1 MPPHHLSNQP
11 FQSTLDC
18 QELLNYSIA
27 SVPTSRRE
35 TKEPAGMGLA
45 AVYLGNQSWTDYIGA
60 RDYLSTVEKTIER
73 QTGGF
78 AEAIPAPGTM
88 QVSLSESDYQL
99 AIESG
104 LGALGAIKSDLSN
117 ESHYKIEFGY
127 KHLAGGLDQLNADF
141 NFLLGDVI
149 WKLEMHGEALS
160 NLLHEI
166 RLAEF
171 EREARAYRSRAE
183 KAYLNGWYEEALADF
198 LEAEKRNY
206 PDFGV
211 LRSIANICLYHL
223 INLSDSLDY
232 FRKAAKYSRPSDL
245 RQSAEA
251 HYFAGVVCAIQQQFK
266 DGIEHL
272 EEAIALNPNL
282 FEAHYQKACLDAIV
296 NDREAA
302 LTSLE
307 LAIKGD
313 PRYYERAKTDRSFD
327 ALRREVAALLE
338 RLMRPVQAKL
348 DEVSRDASL
357 LKRYVIATP
366 EKRQTLS
373 GMFEDVESRLS
384 AANTYRSG
392 VQLMNTLSQVQQD
405 LRGIYDQFFKQ
416 YDIGTRDYVRSVA
429 ISPDGRLVASG
440 FLYEGIK
447 VWEVDSGVPLRSLR
461 GHTASVNSI
470 AFSPDS
476 QLLASGSRDRTIKL
490 WDVYE
495 GHEIS
500 TLDAQDCGEV
510 RAVTFSP
517 DGQWLGSGSTDS
529 LVRLWRVITGREVQ
543 PMKGHEGPVTSTVF
557 SPDGRHIASGS
568 LDRTIKLWDADTGR
582 DVKTFEGHT
591 AGVASLAWS
600 PDGRLLVSGG
610 EDKMVRIWDVGT
622 KREVRTLAGHIN
634 DVTSVAFSPNGELVA
649 GGSLGQTIR
658 IWNLS
663 TGKLVKTLWFSE
675 ISWHPVAF
683 SPKGQWLAL
692 ASRDVQLWLKALL
705 TEEEYAEV
713 KAGEERAKLMRLE
726 SESIAHELA
735 ELKRYERDEAAQE
748 IVRAQRRASGECEV
762 CGIKLSFARRLVRRT
777 RCKAHKQS
785 LGFLEGGFDD
795 EPLF

>member
-1 MPPHHLSNQP
+1 
-11 FQSTLDC
+11 
-18 QELLNYSIA
+18 
-27 SVPTSRRE
+27 
-35 TKEPAGMGLA
+35 MGLA
-45 AVYLGNQSWTDYIGA
+45 AVYLGHQSWTDYLSERACLGVFGQAMEQRAA
-60 RDYLSTVEKTIER
+60 RFEDSLSV
-73 QTGGF
+73 
-78 AEAIPAPGTM
+78 PGTV
-88 QVSLSESDYQL
+88 QVTLSNSDYQI

-104 LGALGAIKSDLSN
+104 LGGLGAGKSEVGDDSLCN
-117 ESHYKIEFGY
+117 IEFGY
-127 KHLAGGLDQLNADF
+127 KQLAGGLDQLNADF

-149 WKLEMHGEALS
+149 WKLEMHEETLS

-183 KAYLNGWYEEALADF
+183 KAYFNGWYEEALADF

-223 INLSDSLDY
+223 IDLANSLEY
-232 FRKAAKYSRPSDL
+232 FRKAAKYSRPSDV

-251 HYFAGVVCAIQQQFK
+251 HYFAGVVCAIQQQFNE
-266 DGIEHL
+266 GLEHL
-272 EEAIALNPNL
+272 SEAIALNPGL
-282 FEAHYQKACLDAIV
+282 FEAHYQKACLAAMLKQSGPAI
-296 NDREAA
+296 
-302 LTSLE
+302 SGLE
-307 LAIKGD
+307 TAILGD
-313 PRYYERAKTDRSFD
+313 PRYYERARADQAFD
-327 ALRREVAALLE
+327 AVRSEVQSLLD
-338 RLMRPVQAKL
+338 RLMRPVQEKL
-348 DEVSRDASL
+348 AEVSRDANR

-366 EKRQTLS
+366 EKRQTLT
-373 GMFEDVESRLS
+373 GMFEGVEHRLS
-384 AANTYRSG
+384 AATTYRAG
-392 VQLMNTLSQVQQD
+392 VQLMQTLSQVQQD
-405 LRGIYDQFFKQ
+405 LRGIYDQFYKQ

-476 QLLASGSRDRTIKL
+476 QWLASGSRDRTIKL
-490 WDVYE
+490 WDVYA

-517 DGQWLGSGSTDS
+517 DGLWLASGSTDS
-529 LVRLWRVITGREVQ
+529 LVRLWRVVTGREVQ
-543 PMKGHEGPVTSTVF
+543 PMKGHQGPVTSTVF
-557 SPDGRHIASGS
+557 SPDGRYIASGS
-568 LDRTIKLWDADTGR
+568 LDRTLKLWDADSGR
-582 DVKTFEGHT
+582 EVKAFEGHT
-591 AGVASLAWS
+591 AGVASLAYS
-600 PDGRLLVSGG
+600 PDGCMLVSGG
-610 EDKMVRIWDVGT
+610 EDKMVRIWDVET
-622 KREVRTLAGHIN
+622 AREIRTLAGHIN
-634 DVTSVAFSPNGELVA
+634 DVTSVAFSPNGQLVA

-683 SPKGQWLAL
+683 SPKGQWMAL

-705 TEEEYAEV
+705 TEEEYEEV

-726 SESIAHELA
+726 AESVAHELA
-735 ELKRYERDEAAQE
+735 ELKRFERDEAAQE
-748 IVRAQRRASGECEV
+748 IVRAQRRAAGECEV
-762 CGIKLSFARRLVRRT
+762 CGIRLSFALRLVRRP
-777 RCKAHKQS
+777 RCKVHKS
-785 LGFLEGGFDD
+785 SIGYIEGGQ
-795 EPLF
+795 EREQLF

>member
-1 MPPHHLSNQP
+1 
-11 FQSTLDC
+11 
-18 QELLNYSIA
+18 
-27 SVPTSRRE
+27 
-35 TKEPAGMGLA
+35 MGLA
-45 AVYLGNQSWTDYIGA
+45 AVYLGHQSWTDYISDRDCLGA
-60 RDYLSTVEKTIER
+60 FGKAIER
-73 QTGGF
+73 QAARLEDSLAVRG
-78 AEAIPAPGTM
+78 AM
-88 QVSLSESDYQL
+88 QVALSQSDYQL
-99 AIESG
+99 AVESG
-104 LGALGAIKSDLSN
+104 LGALGASMSDGGDDSLYS
-117 ESHYKIEFGY
+117 IEFGY
-127 KHLAGGLDQLNADF
+127 KALAGGLDQLNADF

-149 WKLEMHGEALS
+149 WKLEMHEETLS

-223 INLSDSLDY
+223 INLTTSLEY
-232 FRKAAKYSRPSDL
+232 FRRAAKYARPSDA

-266 DGIEHL
+266 EGLDHL
-272 EEAIALNPNL
+272 SEAIALNPEL
-282 FEAHYQKACLDAIV
+282 FEAHYQRACLAAML
-296 NDREAA
+296 NEAGA
-302 LTSLE
+302 AVASLE
-307 LAIKGD
+307 VAIKGD
-313 PRYYERAKTDRSFD
+313 PRYYERAKADEVFD
-327 ALRREVAALLE
+327 ALRAEVQALLD
-338 RLMRPVQAKL
+338 RLMEPVQAKL
-348 DEVSRDASL
+348 AEVSRDASM

-373 GMFEDVESRLS
+373 GMFQDVEHRLA

-392 VQLMNTLSQVQQD
+392 VQLMQTLSQVQQD
-405 LRGIYDQFFKQ
+405 LRGIYDQFYKQ

-429 ISPDGRLVASG
+429 ISPDGRLLASG

-476 QLLASGSRDRTIKL
+476 QWLVSGSRDRTIKL
-490 WDVYE
+490 WDVYA
-495 GHEIS
+495 GHEIR
-500 TLDAQDCGEV
+500 TLESHDCGEV

-517 DGQWLGSGSTDS
+517 DGLWLASGSTDS
-529 LVRLWRVITGREVQ
+529 TVRLWRVITGAEVQ
-543 PMKGHEGPVTSTVF
+543 AMEGHERPVTSTVF
-557 SPDGRHIASGS
+557 SPDGRYIASGS
-568 LDRTIKLWDADTGR
+568 LDRTLKLWEAATGR
-582 DVKTFEGHT
+582 EVKTFEGHT
-591 AGVASLAWS
+591 AGVASLAYS

-610 EDKMVRIWDVGT
+610 EDKMVRIWDVDT
-622 KREVRTLAGHIN
+622 AREIRTLTGHIN
-634 DVTSVAFSPNGELVA
+634 DVTSVAFSPNGQLVA

-663 TGKLVKTLWFSE
+663 TGRLIKTLWFSE

-683 SPKGQWLAL
+683 SPRGQWMAL

-726 SESIAHELA
+726 ADSLAHELA
-735 ELKRYERDEAAQE
+735 ELKRFEREEAAQE
-748 IVRAQRRASGECEV
+748 IVRAQRRAAGECEM
-762 CGIKLSFARRLVRRT
+762 CGTRLNLARRFVHRP
-777 RCKAHKQS
+777 RCKAHRLS
-785 LGFLEGGFDD
+785 VGFLEGVSNRDR
-795 EPLF
+795 LT